1 MASDTMTYE
10 ATRRVETSART
21 FTIIEHLDQAG
32 PSGVSTIAADLEM
45 TKGIVHNHLSTL
57 RELGYVRTV
66 DDQYQLSAK
75 FLPLGQRTRT
85 GSPLYQAA
93 HTLLGPYASRIGT
106 AVVLYTQAGEE
117 SVVIDTHG
125 VPASLDVAVGASQP
139 LTASLGGIVLALES
153 DEDDLAADAPYD
165 LDSLASQLDD
175 DRIVTGRLSAVSSA
189 RACSVPITTEG
200 GDCLGSLAVLLP
212 PDGESRHEEIR
223 DSVDALRERIERRH
237 AGTEST
243 ERSFATEKHA
253 WIDS

>member
-32 PSGVSTIAADLEM
+32 PSGVSAIAADLGM

-57 RELGYVRTV
+57 RELGYVRKV
-66 DDQYQLSAK
+66 DDKYQLSAK

-85 GSPLYQAA
+85 ESPLYRAA
-93 HTLLGPYASRIGT
+93 HSLLGPYATRVETGVILYAQAGQQT
-106 AVVLYTQAGEE
+106 VVLD
-117 SVVIDTHG
+117 IHG
-125 VPASLDVAVGASQP
+125 LPASVDVAVGATHP
-139 LTASLGGIVLALES
+139 LTGSLAGIVLALVS
-153 DEDDLAADAPYD
+153 GEDDLATDAPYD
-165 LDSLASQLDD
+165 LDSLANQLDD
-175 DRIVTGRLSAVSSA
+175 DGIVAGRLSTAVST
-189 RACSVPITTEG
+189 RACSVPITIDS

-212 PDGESRHEEIR
+212 AGGDDRKKEIR
-223 DSVDALRERIERRH
+223 ESVDALCEQIERRH
-237 AGTEST
+237 AGAEST